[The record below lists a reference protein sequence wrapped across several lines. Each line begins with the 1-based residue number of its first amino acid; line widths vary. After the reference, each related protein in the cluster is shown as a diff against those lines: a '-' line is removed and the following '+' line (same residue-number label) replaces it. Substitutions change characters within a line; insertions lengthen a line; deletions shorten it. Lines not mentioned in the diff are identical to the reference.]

1 MGTHREDFRRE
12 ARPVTLTLLSA
23 GAAQALVR
31 TVARAAA
38 IEIAGSFGAV
48 GAMLEKF
55 DAGEAC
61 DVVILTRKQLD
72 ALEEEG
78 RVVAGSIADVGR
90 VATAIGVLAGRS
102 APDVTDEA
110 GLRRALLAADAIY
123 FPDPTRATAGIH
135 FMKVLETLGLRSAL
149 EARLR
154 TFPNGATAMRAMAAA
169 PGDPLGCTQAS
180 EILATP
186 GLQLVAPLPRG
197 FDLETPYA
205 AAVSA
210 RATDP
215 RAAAAFVARLTG
227 PAARSERATAGFT

>member
-1 MGTHREDFRRE
+1 MGAHREDLGRQ

-38 IEIAGSFGAV
+38 IEVAGSFGAV

-55 DAGEAC
+55 DAGVAC
-61 DVVILTRKQLD
+61 DVLILTRKQLD
-72 ALEEEG
+72 ALEGAG
-78 RVVAGSIADVGR
+78 RVVAGSVANVGR
-90 VATAIGVLAGRS
+90 VATAIGVLAGHN
-102 APDVTDEA
+102 APDVSDEA

-135 FMKVLETLGLRSAL
+135 FMKVLETLGVRSAL

-154 TFPNGATAMRAMAAA
+154 TFPNGATAMREMAAA
-169 PGDPLGCTQAS
+169 TGHPLGCTQAS

-186 GLQLVAPLPRG
+186 GLQLVAALPRG
-197 FDLETPYA
+197 FDLETTYS
-205 AAVSA
+205 AAVNTGA
-210 RATDP
+210 ADP
-215 RAAAAFVARLTG
+215 KGAAAFIARLTG
-227 PAARSERATAGFT
+227 PASRSERAAAGFT